1 MQMEHA
7 VVVMSYTKHVERLR
21 CIAPLPALAHHGIV
35 RQHGRLVIVCAAGVS
50 TARAIIERIVPA
62 DL

>member
-21 CIAPLPALAHHGIV
+21 CIAPLPPLAHHSIV
-35 RQHGRLVIVCAAGVS
+35 KQHGRVVVLCAAGGGVFGPS
-50 TARAIIERIVPA
+50 
-62 DL
+62 DY